1 VLLASPWPRHR
12 LVRLVAAGWLL
23 AGIWVTASNGA
34 LLGVGVGLGAMVVA
48 AGLRAG
54 RTTGQRLAVAGAVL
68 AACGLLGGGALLAF
82 GVPRVQ
88 VSEVEAVAAAQ
99 RERGGVLGESVGRLD
114 RGVLGRLDI
123 WKRAWDGA
131 GSRVLVGVGPNSASR
146 IPVPPRTLGRE
157 LHNDYVAFLIERG
170 VLGLLGLLGLCVV
183 LLRWSGRLL
192 RAGGEGRW
200 RLAGLGGAV
209 IANLTLAASHESFH
223 FRHLWVLF
231 GLVLAA
237 IAADTGDRGAALP
250 ASRRSATRELV
261 HAGA

>member
-1 VLLASPWPRHR
+1 MRRGARVLGGSALFGSLLFVLLAGPAKAADFTVTNLNDAGPGSLRQALASER
-12 LVRLVAAGWLL
+12 VAEA
-23 AGIWVTASNGA
+23 VTEA
-34 LLGVGVGLGAMVVA
+34 
-48 AGLRAG
+48 
-54 RTTGQRLAVAGAVL
+54 
-68 AACGLLGGGALLAF
+68 
-82 GVPRVQ
+82 
-88 VSEVEAVAAAQ
+88 EVEAVAAAQ

-209 IANLTLAASHESFH
+209 IANLPLAASHESFH
-223 FRHLWVLF
+223 FRHVWVLF

-237 IAADTGDRGAALP
+237 IAADTGDRGAAMP
-250 ASRRSATRELV
+250 APRRSATRELV